1 MRYFYPHL
9 TGSVKPP
16 KPKRKLAAW
25 PVASLIVAFM
35 VLAAGGA
42 WAQVAPGVD
51 KAAATRHLFEAVHG
65 NNMAAVQS
73 SIAAGA
79 DITATNEWGVTAV
92 DLAVDKGYFNIAHFL
107 LSVRNLRHLEE
118 KPKPPSLPPAASTA
132 TKPQPVLPPVKSWAP
147 TVEARPK
154 VSAQTTPAETK
165 ASVTAATQSQPDGK
179 PNPFDPSTA
188 LPAGDLPIIGK
199 IRRRPDIPEATSP
212 SPPPAPKDFQPPTA
226 NLTEPQVDAA
236 LEASIS
242 ESPVPGA
249 SKAVKPSALS
259 RFSNIV
265 SGFFLGKKETGKTAP
280 VDDQPIPET
289 VTHTDQH
296 ELPPPAAAPE
306 AGPEEGPNDTS
317 APTTQAIAKGE
328 NTGRAGPSSAIPEGP
343 VPQAKTEDSARAQ
356 ERILD
361 YEEAVPIDGE
371 PKEDFL
377 LANIFER
384 VTSLFSTKG
393 KAETAFPAS
402 QSEANLEWQRF
413 ESEAEPTPQAT
424 GKTAP
429 VDDQPIPETVTHTDQ
444 HELPP
449 PAAAPE
455 AGPEEGPNDTSAPTT
470 QAIAKGENTGR
481 AGPSSAIPEGP
492 VPQAKTEDSARA
504 QERILDYEEAVPI
517 DGEPKEDFL
526 LANIFERV
534 TSLFSTKGKAE
545 TAFPASQSEANLEWQ
560 RFESEAEP
568 TPQATGKT
576 ATGESA
582 GITVEQQAKE
592 TQFSSLAP
600 SAPVETTTLSAP
612 QQPPSLAAVDAD
624 TAKPETPT
632 AAKSPAKAADK
643 AAQES
648 ATKPAATESQP
659 VKTATE
665 AKTVQKPAPPAEET
679 ARPPGFL
686 ERMAKF
692 FRPEEKDKTPRQ
704 ASKAEPDVDVF
715 GDKWS
720 VSDVQTTRVPP
731 SRRTVKASPAPQITR
746 YLSGKLLAIGQSVRL
761 GSPPSWVKASGRK
774 ACIKKRGGAL
784 LFCVIPIDWPS
795 SIDPYFQVGNIVF
808 QGSKAVARYDNGTA
822 TNFHALF
829 PTGSY
834 DAIIQYFTNRY
845 GRPTKTLMRSIAP
858 LATPRREN
866 PIAMWQSIDTD
877 TRQISTL
884 EVRKFDDGRGG
895 FPDTKHGVVML
906 YQQWSS
912 PIFPH
917 VSMIELMLLERQ
929 G

>member
-424 GKTAP
+424 GKTA
-429 VDDQPIPETVTHTDQ
+429 
-444 HELPP
+444 
-449 PAAAPE
+449 
-455 AGPEEGPNDTSAPTT
+455 
-470 QAIAKGENTGR
+470 
-481 AGPSSAIPEGP
+481 
-492 VPQAKTEDSARA
+492 
-504 QERILDYEEAVPI
+504 
-517 DGEPKEDFL
+517 
-526 LANIFERV
+526 
-534 TSLFSTKGKAE
+534 
-545 TAFPASQSEANLEWQ
+545 
-560 RFESEAEP
+560 
-568 TPQATGKT
+568 
-576 ATGESA
+576 TGESA

-822 TNFHALF
+822 TNSHALF